1 MSDSKKDVREVAFYH
16 RNTSERR
23 KEEVLKDLKLP
34 LNSPDKKLLVVVATV
49 SLGMENGLYQCL
61 NYYTILGVGVD
72 IRVHNSVNLG
82 LSATA
87 EDFFQEG
94 GRPMR
99 GSELETQGQQGFS
112 FFLHKGALG
121 INFFIF

>member
-1 MSDSKKDVREVAFYH
+1 M
-16 RNTSERR
+16 
-23 KEEVLKDLKLP
+23 
-34 LNSPDKKLLVVVATV
+34 
-49 SLGMENGLYQCL
+49 
-61 NYYTILGVGVD
+61 LGVGVD

-82 LSATA
+82 LAATA

-99 GSELETQGQQGFS
+99 GSDLETEGKQGFS

-121 INFFIF
+121 ID

>member
-1 MSDSKKDVREVAFYH
+1 MSVSEEDVREVAFYH

-87 EDFFQEG
+87 EDFF
-94 GRPMR
+94 
-99 GSELETQGQQGFS
+99 
-112 FFLHKGALG
+112 
-121 INFFIF
+121 